1 MPAKFVK
8 KATFAKINAYKN
20 LKKVIKK
27 MAKFLFAKIDVVKV
41 LSKYENDCQ
50 LKKLVTIVR
59 NLK

>member
-8 KATFAKINAYKN
+8 KATFAKINTYKN

-50 LKKLVTIVR
+50 LEKLVTIVR

>member
-27 MAKFLFAKIDVVKV
+27 MAKFLFAKMDVVKV

-50 LKKLVTIVR
+50 LEKLVTIVR

>member
-50 LKKLVTIVR
+50 LEKLVTIVR